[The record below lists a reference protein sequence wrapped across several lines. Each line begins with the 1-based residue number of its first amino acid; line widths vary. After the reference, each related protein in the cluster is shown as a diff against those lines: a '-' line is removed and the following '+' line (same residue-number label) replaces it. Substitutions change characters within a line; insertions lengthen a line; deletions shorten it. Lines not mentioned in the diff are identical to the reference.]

1 MRLMPDLLPA
11 PAARTVAPEQLRQAM
26 RRYITGVTVVTTLTD
41 EDGIAGMT
49 ASSFTSVSLDPALV
63 LVCLNRAARSF
74 DAVVRAGQMAIH
86 VLADDQ
92 HAVAR
97 GFAAQRGERGMV
109 CRWHKN
115 ERGYAILERY
125 FALLECR
132 VTDVHDAGDHA
143 IVVSQVEAID
153 GPAAR
158 GRPLVYHDGNMF
170 GLAAL
175 NSHGG
180 LEPA

>member
-1 MRLMPDLLPA
+1 
-11 PAARTVAPEQLRQAM
+11 
-26 RRYITGVTVVTTLTD
+26 
-41 EDGIAGMT
+41 
-49 ASSFTSVSLDPALV
+49 
-63 LVCLNRAARSF
+63 LNRAARSF

-97 GFAAQRGERGMV
+97 GFAAHHGERGMV
-109 CRWHKN
+109 CRWRKN

-132 VTDVHDAGDHA
+132 VTDVHDGGDHA
-143 IVVSQVEAID
+143 IVVSQVEAVD
-153 GPAAR
+153 GPAPR
-158 GRPLVYHDGNMF
+158 GMPLVFHDGNMF

-175 NSHGG
+175 DDHGG